1 MRLYHIKYIQK
12 NIYTSPIN
20 YVYNRASKSLA
31 MSLVVDCRKSR
42 PVVKDELVKPQRL
55 VELLIDGVFILAA

>member
-1 MRLYHIKYIQK
+1 MRLYHIKYTQK